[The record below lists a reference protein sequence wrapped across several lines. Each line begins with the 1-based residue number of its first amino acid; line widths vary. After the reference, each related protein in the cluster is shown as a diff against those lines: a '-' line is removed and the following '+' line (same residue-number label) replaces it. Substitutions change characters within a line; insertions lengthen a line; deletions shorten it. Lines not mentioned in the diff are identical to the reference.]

1 MIDLRE
7 VYVMANIQNLLHD
20 GPCKYTSETAKAA
33 NLKSQEAKKRKK
45 QLRECLEILMEKD
58 FTGPDGKNISG
69 AEAIS
74 VKLFQQA
81 MKGNIKAFEMIRD
94 TVGQKPIDKI
104 MVAEVDPEVMREVE
118 DVVLG
123 TTAGMNIPAG
133 SILQCDKVTGDTI
146 KVFRTVA
153 DAAAELGMD
162 KSNINK
168 CVRGKLKSAGGF
180 VWRQV

>member
-1 MIDLRE
+1 
-7 VYVMANIQNLLHD
+7 MANIQNLLHD

-81 MKGNIKAFEMIRD
+81 MKGNIRAFEMIRD

-123 TTAGMNIPAG
+123 VTSCVSSNIPAG

-168 CVRGKLKSAGGF
+168 CVHGKLKSAGGF
-180 VWRQV
+180 IWRQV